1 MFPFA
6 FPASA
11 ARFLHSPTRCIS
23 EFLWHKA
30 QMRPVEMTVT
40 VRGTFEKSTY
50 GLCVSVRSLENAM
63 PSPVEKGDRGAVD
76 KDYPGI
82 KENETN
88 KKASFSSDTEE
99 RRFFRW
105 IQLIS
110 HTGICIWSEAKCFRS
125 PFPLVLRDFSAL
137 LHIAFQSFCGIKHK
151 CDRSK

>member
-6 FPASA
+6 FLASA
-11 ARFLHSPTRCIS
+11 ARFLHSPTHCIS
-23 EFLWHKA
+23 EFLCHKA

-88 KKASFSSDTEE
+88 EKKRLSQVTLEKNASFV
-99 RRFFRW
+99 RFNLHFM
-105 IQLIS
+105 
-110 HTGICIWSEAKCFRS
+110 SECLFGVKQN
-125 PFPLVLRDFSAL
+125 VSARL
-137 LHIAFQSFCGIKHK
+137 S
-151 CDRSK
+151 R